1 MHSATMRPMIPATVE
16 TWFQASQRRWPT
28 VDWPMVRFLA
38 HLGPDLGPDRPKH
51 PEDLF
56 LGGAASER
64 VEAAWTTIHVEVRPE
79 VLRRVMRVSRRSE
92 APEDL
97 WAEALARLISDDPEG
112 LELPDGRRP
121 ARIRRFRGLV
131 PMAAFIAV
139 VAKRIGL
146 DRIRRT
152 ARVRLGLDGD
162 LVEPLAISSPQPL
175 PQEEAESMEMA
186 DRFAAEFASAFR
198 SLTPTRQ
205 ALLSLVYGHGMGKAD
220 AGRVLGMRDYEVSRE
235 LGASIRSLRD
245 RLDAVNPGTW
255 TQSAAERWT
264 RAWAANS
271 ESTEGATRHDA

>member
-1 MHSATMRPMIPATVE
+1 
-16 TWFQASQRRWPT
+16 
-28 VDWPMVRFLA
+28 
-38 HLGPDLGPDRPKH
+38 
-51 PEDLF
+51 
-56 LGGAASER
+56 
-64 VEAAWTTIHVEVRPE
+64 
-79 VLRRVMRVSRRSE
+79 
-92 APEDL
+92 
-97 WAEALARLISDDPEG
+97 
-112 LELPDGRRP
+112 
-121 ARIRRFRGLV
+121 
-131 PMAAFIAV
+131 
-139 VAKRIGL
+139 
-146 DRIRRT
+146 
-152 ARVRLGLDGD
+152 
-162 LVEPLAISSPQPL
+162 VEPVAIGSPQPL

-264 RAWAANS
+264 RAWAAIS